1 MCIWKIIQEVFI
13 INLRSVPSSFFVPKI
28 FTSMIY
34 SAMSFPLK
42 VLWVVKKLHHLA
54 SPKWIFIHHTY
65 SVCKQVSNKY
75 NTYFVWTP
83 CIFGSLLPRVSSSR
97 ETGGSDLMAMTYT
110 IGYEKKNIN
119 HHCTPAVSPFI
130 S

>member
-1 MCIWKIIQEVFI
+1 
-13 INLRSVPSSFFVPKI
+13 
-28 FTSMIY
+28 
-34 SAMSFPLK
+34 MSFPLK

-54 SPKWIFIHHTY
+54 SPKWIFIHT
-65 SVCKQVSNKY
+65 VCASKFRIS
-75 NTYFVWTP
+75 TMP
-83 CIFGSLLPRVSSSR
+83 ILFGHHVFLDPRCLGCPAAVK
-97 ETGGSDLMAMTYT
+97 TGGSDLMAMTYT